1 MKLKNI
7 ISGICVVMAIASCEK
22 SHLNDN
28 MYDPAVYIVNHGIND
43 DVFYVVEG
51 RHTVDINAYCAGVG
65 DIDPAVSVK
74 VSENA
79 LEKWNKENGQNLK
92 MLPEDC
98 YVLESSVKTMSDART
113 TFSLD
118 FDCDRL
124 AELSETE
131 DFSDLTGYAVP
142 VVLESHTD
150 GIGLPADKSIAVS
163 VVVPKMNLMS
173 FFFEQA
179 GASEVNLSSFE
190 DDGEYISYSYR
201 IYTPV
206 ENHWDNEVSFEFNF
220 DEEGLAHETLPEGS
234 YTLTSSAEKFT
245 EGVSEIFYTVKIDK
259 DAVDDQFFT
268 MTARVKSNG
277 EYILGGESSSTVDVF
292 NRYYV
297 DNKKIKVL
305 SCNSF
310 VPGKGAELT
319 IDGNI
324 STMWESAYQSN
335 HTGIMATPYEIV
347 YELEEPL
354 TSFRGVEIYRR
365 NDKYVTDLKA
375 GKWYVSTDGKI
386 FTEVV
391 AFDYGSSKE
400 VGPLRHECAAPED
413 TRFIKFEVTECG
425 RKTGSGVPLAHLS
438 EVNIIYR

>member
-7 ISGICVVMAIASCEK
+7 ISGIFVVMAVASCEK
-22 SHLNDN
+22 SHLDDN
-28 MYDPAVYIVNHGIND
+28 MYDPAVYIVNNGINE

-51 RHTVDINAYCAGVG
+51 RHTVNINAYCAGIG
-65 DIDPAVSVK
+65 DVEPAVSVK
-74 VSENA
+74 VSGEA
-79 LEKWNKENGQNLK
+79 LDKWNKENGRNLK

-113 TFSLD
+113 TFFLD
-118 FDCDRL
+118 FDCARL
-124 AELSETE
+124 AELSESE
-131 DFSDLTGYAVP
+131 DFSDLTRYAVP
-142 VVLESHTD
+142 VVLESHTA
-150 GIGLPADKSIAVS
+150 GVGLPADESIAVS
-163 VVVPKMNLMS
+163 VVVPKMSLMS

-190 DDGEYISYSYR
+190 DDGGYISYSYR

-220 DEEGLAHETLPEGS
+220 DKDGLEHEILPEGS

-268 MTARVKSNG
+268 MTAKVKSEG
-277 EYILGGESSSTVDVF
+277 EYILGGESVSTIDVF

-297 DNKKIKVL
+297 DNRKVKVV

-310 VPGKGAELT
+310 VPGREAELT
-319 IDGNI
+319 IDGNL
-324 STMWESAYQSN
+324 STRWESAYQSN

-375 GKWYVSTDGKI
+375 GKWYVSTDGKT
-386 FTEVV
+386 FAEVI
-391 AFDYGSSKE
+391 AFDYGSGKE
-400 VGPLRHECAAPED
+400 VGPLRHECAAATEA
-413 TRFIKFEVTECG
+413 RFVKFEVTECG